1 MSEWKWVGVESA
13 LAAHREQLTLF
24 GGGDGVRDQGL
35 LESALARPQHLATY
49 GDPDLAELAA
59 NYAYGI
65 AQNHPF
71 VDGNKRVALM
81 VCEAF
86 IVKNGS
92 ILDATNS
99 ELSVVFLDLA
109 AGDISEGELA
119 DWLQERIPPA

>member
-1 MSEWKWVGVESA
+1 MSDWKWVGVESA
-13 LAAHREQLTLF
+13 LAGHREQLTLF

-35 LESALARPQHLATY
+35 LESALARPQHLVSY

-65 AQNHPF
+65 AKNHPF

-109 AGDISEGELA
+109 AGEISEGELA
-119 DWLQERIPPA
+119 DWLREHIPPA